1 MFMWVL
7 FIFYSSLLRI
17 SIFSFVLSD
26 FVIACWSIFIKAA
39 FKSLLYKTGKSDIFV
54 IFVGE

>member
-1 MFMWVL
+1 MGVIYILQF
-7 FIFYSSLLRI
+7 FAKTFYF
-17 SIFSFVLSD
+17 FSFVLSD